1 MASRFRIG
9 EVEAENKEEIDGLRI
24 QEVEKVEEADFVV
37 EVREC
42 IEWEGAGH

>member
-9 EVEAENKEEIDGLRI
+9 EVEAENKEETDGLRI
-24 QEVEKVEEADFVV
+24 QEVGKVEEADFV

-42 IEWEGAGH
+42 IEWEGAEH